1 MAKTSKIV
9 DGQVEIT
16 DTGDV
21 KITTMTREE
30 VVGKRAEAQTKVDH
44 LKLDLAD
51 AELVVSEWDD
61 YLKEID
67 K

>member
-1 MAKTSKIV
+1 MAKTSKVV
-9 DGQVEIT
+9 DGKLELT
-16 DTGDV
+16 DTGDT
-21 KITTMTREE
+21 KITTMTRKE
-30 VVGKRAEAQTKVDH
+30 VVGKKAEAQTKVDH

-51 AELVVSEWDD
+51 AELEVTEWDD